1 MSVSTV
7 ECVHVSVHCR
17 EGVSMSVST
26 VERVCPCQYPLWR
39 GCVCTGIFFCLFP
52 GPGRSGGDR
61 TNTAVPVL
69 TPMRKYVGGVASDL
83 MGPPIPTHPL
93 THNKKHS
100 PFHGVHQVSCFVVV
114 YFMHV
119 VHFMHVVVHFMHVV
133 VYFMHVVVHFMHVVV
148 YFMHVVECSRVPHPM
163 REGLDYVYHTSAS

>member
-69 TPMRKYVGGVASDL
+69 TPMRKHVEGVASDL

-100 PFHGVHQVSCFVVV
+100 PFHGVHQVSFLLLFTSCMLLFTSCMLL
-114 YFMHV
+114 FTSCMLLNAHV
-119 VHFMHVVVHFMHVV
+119 H
-133 VYFMHVVVHFMHVVV
+133 
-148 YFMHVVECSRVPHPM
+148 
-163 REGLDYVYHTSAS
+163 HTQ